1 MQPGMKLDARRAP
14 RIRLE
19 VDVSIHSQE
28 AGEIAGRTLDI
39 SESGISATLPVE
51 FLIGEVV
58 KLEIRSRLKPVMVG
72 AVVRNRNVF
81 RYGFEFEQYYP
92 YPEVAKGA
100 PK

>member
-28 AGEIAGRTLDI
+28 AGEVAGRTLDI

-51 FLIGEVV
+51 LPIGEVV

-81 RYGFEFEQYYP
+81 RYGFAFEQP
-92 YPEVAKGA
+92 GTGRELIKKFP
-100 PK
+100 

>member
-1 MQPGMKLDARRAP
+1 LQPGMKLDARRAP

-19 VDVSIHSQE
+19 VDVSIYSQE
-28 AGEIAGRTLDI
+28 AGEVAGRTLDI

-51 FLIGEVV
+51 LLIGEVV

-81 RYGFEFEQYYP
+81 RYGFEFEQP
-92 YPEVAKGA
+92 GTGRELIKKFP
-100 PK
+100 